1 MQHYTRFF
9 TLIVLLL
16 GAAPA
21 ALAQY
26 FPMPDSTRRKPL
38 GIIKIAPLSLVDAYN
53 TFQAG
58 FEYVPRR
65 GIWSVQAEAG
75 YGDYHTG
82 INGSDRID
90 LNTGRER
97 FMLENWRVR
106 TEVRL
111 YTEGYAT
118 RPVGFYVAGE
128 TFYRRSNWSGESS
141 VGRECEDG
149 VCAFFELIRYRMHK
163 DVLGFHGKAGAQ
175 LVLWERVLFDLYTGA
190 GIRYV
195 WVRSGQ
201 LGGDDTLGDD
211 WRPFN
216 IDPGRPGRY
225 RLLSAALGF
234 KLGYLLYRK

>member
-1 MQHYTRFF
+1 MQQFSRFL

-21 ALAQY
+21 APGQY
-26 FPMPDSTRRKPL
+26 FALPDTTRPKAL
-38 GIIKIAPLSLVDAYN
+38 GVIKIAPASLVDPYN

-65 GIWSVQAEAG
+65 GVWSVQAEAG
-75 YGDYHTG
+75 YGDYRTHP
-82 INGSDRID
+82 DRATRRNF
-90 LNTGRER
+90 NTTRAR

-106 TEVRL
+106 TEARV

-128 TFYRRSNWSGESS
+128 TFYRRSNWSGESN

-149 VCAFFELIRYRMHK
+149 VCAYFERTRYRMHK
-163 DVLGFHGKAGAQ
+163 DVLGFHGKAGVQ
-175 LVLWERVLFDLYTGA
+175 LALWERVLFDLYSGA

-195 WVRSGQ
+195 WVRSRQ
-201 LGGDDTLGDD
+201 IGGDDTLDD
-211 WRPFN
+211 GWRPFN

-234 KLGYLLYRK
+234 KVGYLLYRK